1 MSKTKVSSKYQVVI
15 PRGIRKSIGIRVG
28 QEMEILAKGGLI
40 ILIPDRSILAMRGF
54 ARGIR
59 TTGFREKKDRF

>member
-59 TTGFREKKDRF
+59 TAGFR